1 MQLSQR
7 EKRLLEK
14 LENKELDGILPGGI
28 KWESRRCMCRKI
40 IIDGIPCFISIDVGP
55 GRCYPK
61 VILEQYYETD
71 EMKLWFLKNH
81 GCGMSDPDVVEYS
94 RLWNKAEDLEVP
106 QESKAIFP
114 THAT

>member
-1 MQLSQR
+1 MMLSER

-14 LENKELDGILPGGI
+14 LESKQLDGILPGEI
-28 KWESRRCMCRKI
+28 PWTSRRCVCRKI

-61 VILEQYYETD
+61 IVLEQYYETD

-81 GCGMSDPDVVEYS
+81 GRGMSDPDVVEYS
-94 RLWNKAEDLEVP
+94 RLWDLMDDSALPEEATAVL
-106 QESKAIFP
+106 P

>member
-1 MQLSQR
+1 MRLSER

-14 LENKELDGILPGGI
+14 LANKELDGIIPGDLQ
-28 KWESRRCMCRKI
+28 WVSRRCVCRKVI
-40 IIDGIPCFISIDVGP
+40 LDGIPCFISIDTGP

-81 GCGMSDPDVVEYS
+81 GRGMSDPDVVEYS
-94 RLWNKAEDLEVP
+94 RLWNMMDDSMLP
-106 QESKAIFP
+106 QGSEAVFP
-114 THAT
+114 TRAT

>member
-1 MQLSQR
+1 MRLSER

-14 LENKELDGILPGGI
+14 LENKELDGIIPGDI
-28 KWESRRCMCRKI
+28 RWTSRRSVCHKI
-40 IIDGIPCFISIDVGP
+40 ILDGIPCFISIDTGP

-71 EMKLWFLKNH
+71 EMKLWFLKHH
-81 GCGMSDPDVVEYS
+81 GHGMSDPDVVEYS
-94 RLWNKAEDLEVP
+94 RLWNMMDYSMLP
-106 QESKAIFP
+106 QGSGAVFP